1 MLWSSVAGNIY
12 GGLLLTGFGCVLL
25 SLHQNPC
32 WNIRNSTSPRF
43 PEDCREHL
51 GNLRS
56 LEYHMMLAVWKLLL
70 GSQQSVLEAGCALF
84 TTSPSTELVFET
96 DFFWFLQMFEVV
108 YTRMWI
114 LKESQPCQSVQLSSS
129 IGPYSCLVCKETQC
143 QWGLHHIKQNFV
155 SLSTEFL
162 K

>member
-1 MLWSSVAGNIY
+1 MIICSWKHLWWTTSHWLV
-12 GGLLLTGFGCVLL
+12 GCVLL

-43 PEDCREHL
+43 PEDCRDHL

-96 DFFWFLQMFEVV
+96 DFFWFLQMFEGV
-108 YTRMWI
+108 YMYKNVNIKR
-114 LKESQPCQSVQLSSS
+114 ESYLVNLSSS
-129 IGPYSCLVCKETQC
+129 AAASDLTAALSARKHGKDFITS
-143 QWGLHHIKQNFV
+143 
-155 SLSTEFL
+155 STEFL
-162 K
+162 E

>member
-1 MLWSSVAGNIY
+1 MIICSWKHLWWTTSHWFWLRSFKLA
-12 GGLLLTGFGCVLL
+12 
-25 SLHQNPC
+25 SEPR
-32 WNIRNSTSPRF
+32 WNIWNSTSPRF

-129 IGPYSCLVCKETQC
+129 IGPYSCLVCKETQ
-143 QWGLHHIKQNFV
+143 WGLHHIISSHEVQSF
-155 SLSTEFL
+155 
-162 K
+162 